1 MICSEPGFQTAIIG
15 GGAAGLAAAISA
27 RRKGHSAIIC
37 EKMPRLG
44 KKVLIS
50 GGGRCNLLNE
60 KFHESFYSSSQ
71 PELVRSVLS
80 RFGKIEILNFFK
92 ELGLEV
98 CAEEGRL
105 FPVTNQ
111 ASSVVK
117 ILELELAR
125 LQVGVE
131 LNFEVAELDPS
142 SAGFSLI
149 AKDGRR
155 VESQKVILAGGGR
168 SYPALGSDGNTYR
181 LAERFGHRTIEPVPS
196 AVPLVIKDRWCHLL
210 QGQRITSMVKSL
222 IGGSVVGEASGEV
235 LFTQYGLSGTAILD
249 VSETISIAL
258 HREKKENLGVS
269 LDLIPFL
276 SGEELA
282 DELARRAGHGFKEE
296 DLLTGLL
303 PNKFAGLA
311 REELRA
317 GPRGLKDK
325 RFRVLGTRGWNEAEF
340 TCGGIDARDVE
351 ARTLESKHQRGLYLA
366 GEILDVQGPRGGY
379 NLGWAWASGYIAGLT
394 E

>member
-1 MICSEPGFQTAIIG
+1 MIRKKSGFQTAIIG

-27 RRKGHSAIIC
+27 RRKGHSVIIC

-60 KFHESFYSSSQ
+60 NFNESFYSSSQ
-71 PELVRSVLS
+71 PELVRSVLA
-80 RFGKIEILNFFK
+80 RFGKTKILDFFK

-98 CAEEGRL
+98 RAEEGRL

-117 ILELELAR
+117 ILELELDR
-125 LQVGVE
+125 LQVGIE
-131 LNFEVAELDPS
+131 LNFEVAEMETSP
-142 SAGFSLI
+142 AGFSLI

-155 VESQKVILAGGGR
+155 VESQYVILAGGGR
-168 SYPALGSDGNTYR
+168 SYPALGSDGNAYR
-181 LAERFGHRTIEPVPS
+181 LAERFGHKTIAPVPS
-196 AVPLVIKDRWCHLL
+196 AVPLVIKERWCHLL
-210 QGQRITSMVKSL
+210 QGQRITSKVKGL
-222 IGGSVVGEASGEV
+222 IEGRVAGEASGEV

-303 PNKFAGLA
+303 PNKFAGLV
-311 REELRA
+311 REVLKS
-317 GPRGLKDK
+317 GPSGLKDK
-325 RFRVLGTRGWNEAEF
+325 RFPVLGTRGWNEAEF
-340 TCGGIDARDVE
+340 TCGGLDARDVE
-351 ARTLESKHQRGLYLA
+351 ARTLESKRQRGLYLA

-379 NLGWAWASGYIAGLT
+379 NLGWAWSSGYVAGLT

>member
-1 MICSEPGFQTAIIG
+1 MIRSKSGFQTAIIG

-27 RRKGHSAIIC
+27 RRKGHSAVIC

-80 RFGKIEILNFFK
+80 RFGKTEILNFFK
-92 ELGLEV
+92 ELGLQV
-98 CAEEGRL
+98 CAEEERL

-131 LNFEVAELDPS
+131 LNFEVTELDTSP
-142 SAGFSLI
+142 AGYSLI

-168 SYPALGSDGNTYR
+168 SYPALGSDGNAYR

-210 QGQRITSMVKSL
+210 QGQRIISKVKGL
-222 IGGSVVGEASGEV
+222 IEGRVAGEASGEV

-249 VSETISIAL
+249 ISETISIAL

-269 LDLIPFL
+269 LDLLPFL

-311 REELRA
+311 REELKA
-317 GPRGLKDK
+317 GSRGLKDK

-379 NLGWAWASGYIAGLT
+379 NLGWAWASGYVAGLT
-394 E
+394 D